1 MTDEFAQLP
10 DDAEDRT
17 PPSDPAGEP
26 LEPSPAEKPVAVPQV
41 EPAATEGAAPAEL
54 PEAPF
59 TSLSGHAPDDT
70 MPLPLTDL
78 AEPAAP
84 LPDVGTAEVVA
95 PLLGEELDEEPSA
108 PLLDER
114 TMHPLPPLP
123 EELENPLPPLPGDVA
138 EKPGGLSSL
147 GAVARVIVLPRSTF
161 KLVAEESKPAW
172 AAALAVV
179 ALAAVTKGGVAIGLA
194 VRGVVPSGELSSVI
208 VRYGGALLGPIAF
221 AFVAAGIVLAA
232 QRWWQ
237 GDARFL
243 TLLSVVS
250 LSLVPLAIR
259 DFGQALYMAVR
270 HRVLLHPGLSA
281 LIAPPG
287 RSALGRSAYALLG
300 QVDAFAL
307 WTLVLLAVAVG
318 VTHGRG
324 KLRPV
329 LTMLLI
335 GVLSAVV
342 ASVPSFAIAP
352 FLTR

>member
-10 DDAEDRT
+10 EDAEDRT
-17 PPSDPAGEP
+17 APGGTAGKP
-26 LEPSPAEKPVAVPQV
+26 FEPSPAEEPVAAEAQF
-41 EPAATEGAAPAEL
+41 AP
-54 PEAPF
+54 
-59 TSLSGHAPDDT
+59 LSGNASDDT
-70 MPLPLTDL
+70 MPLP
-78 AEPAAP
+78 
-84 LPDVGTAEVVA
+84 
-95 PLLGEELDEEPSA
+95 
-108 PLLDER
+108 DER

-123 EELENPLPPLPGDVA
+123 EELENPLPTLPGDVTK
-138 EKPGGLSSL
+138 EPSGLSSL

-161 KLVAEESKPAW
+161 KLVAKESTPAW

-194 VRGVVPSGELSSVI
+194 VRGVVRSGELPSVI

-259 DFGQALYMAVR
+259 DFGQALYMAAR

-287 RSALGRSAYALLG
+287 RSAFGRIAYALLG

-307 WTLVLLAVAVG
+307 WTLVLLAVAVS
-318 VTHGRG
+318 VTRERG
-324 KLRPV
+324 KLRPMM
-329 LTMLLI
+329 TMLLI
-335 GVLSAVV
+335 GVLAAAV